1 MDLSVY
7 NRVAMDVPKVAKWD
21 EPPAMDSGA
30 PMPAVYSDATGL
42 TCAYVIGP
50 THSQSGSTAIL
61 RFEGVLYYAMG
72 YPNDEV
78 LKVHPLYANGL
89 GFYGFHVVENSPLIA
104 DLDRRNQVHQRHVA
118 GAYVKRFR
126 HWIITFHDDTLEV
139 VARNARFVRTSEKEP
154 RLAAR
159 EYV

>member
-42 TCAYVIGP
+42 TCAYVTGP

-72 YPNDEV
+72 YPNDEPHSMQTGCDFTV
-78 LKVHPLYANGL
+78 
-89 GFYGFHVVENSPLIA
+89 S
-104 DLDRRNQVHQRHVA
+104 
-118 GAYVKRFR
+118 
-126 HWIITFHDDTLEV
+126 T
-139 VARNARFVRTSEKEP
+139 
-154 RLAAR
+154 
-159 EYV
+159 